1 VINPYPGIGP
11 IDHIGIA
18 VADLEAALRFYH
30 HTLGMV
36 DPVIEEVADQKV
48 RTAIFGTGDGRVEL
62 LESTDPDGPIAKFI
76 AKRGEGIH
84 HVALRVTDVKSKL
97 MELEA
102 QGIQLID
109 REPRIGAGGHRIA
122 FLHPK
127 STGGVLLE
135 LCQHCEPE
143 IQEPSRH

>member
-1 VINPYPGIGP
+1 MINPFPGIGP

-18 VADLEAALRFYH
+18 VADLDAALRFYH
-30 HTLGMV
+30 HTLGLEA
-36 DPVIEEVADQKV
+36 PVIEEVADQKV

-62 LESTDPDGPIAKFI
+62 LESTDPEGPIGKFV

-84 HVALRVTDVKSKL
+84 HVALRVPDVKAKL

-109 REPRIGAGGHRIA
+109 REPRIGAGGHLIA

-127 STGGVLLE
+127 ATGGVLLE
-135 LCQHCEPE
+135 LTQHVGPE
-143 IQEPSRH
+143 TQEPSRH